1 MKLHPEDPRLTAW
14 LLGELSA
21 ADAAAVERAVAADPA
36 LGLAVA
42 ELEKT
47 QRFLVDALSPGKC
60 ELLPRQRDL
69 ILQAARESDR
79 GRTVSTE
86 VGRRK
91 RNLPWLFPLAAAA
104 VLTIAAIGLLNL
116 PSAEPKTAQP
126 DNKHTPADGTLPM
139 EVALMPAPGPPD
151 AGRNAEGPRP
161 TASGGINAAA
171 DARARLLEE
180 NGDLFLRKVAE
191 RLAESPV
198 PAENALPPLVRRSSV
213 SATDHPELALPVH
226 AGRSSLAWIT
236 RSIRGDK
243 KRPSANAVRLEEIL
257 NHFSLR
263 PAGAASVSRGVTLS
277 TETISCPWKPSS
289 TLLLVSFRGAADT
302 SREVT
307 ASFKANAASIRS
319 YRLLGFAPVTGQ
331 TDDKLPSRLPA
342 KSITSLV
349 IEIEPAAP
357 SANIGS
363 IEWTVGGQSAPAVSL
378 VRQSDAEPSNDA
390 RFAALVCTFA
400 QWLTAETGSIIDSE
414 LLAALAR
421 ECASDTMPADRTDF
435 LNLIDQTLGL

>member
-21 ADAAAVERAVAADPA
+21 EDAASVERAVAADPA
-36 LGLAVA
+36 LRLAVA

-47 QRFLVDALSPGKC
+47 QRFLVDTLSPGKAD
-60 ELLPRQRDL
+60 LLPRQRDL
-69 ILQAARESDR
+69 ILQAAREADR
-79 GRTVSTE
+79 GQSVSPEITP
-86 VGRRK
+86 RK
-91 RNLPWLFPLAAAA
+91 KPMPWLFPLAAAA
-104 VLTIAAIGLLNL
+104 VLTVAAISLLNL
-116 PSAEPKTAQP
+116 PSSEPKTAKP
-126 DNKHTPADGTLPM
+126 NSSDTPADGTMPM

-151 AGRNAEGPRP
+151 AGRSTEGPRP
-161 TASGGINAAA
+161 TASNGLNAAA

-180 NGDLFLRKVAE
+180 NGDLYLRKVAE

-198 PAENALPPLVRRSSV
+198 PAENALPPLIRRSSV
-213 SATDHPELALPVH
+213 SAIDHPELALPVH

-236 RSIRGDK
+236 RSIRGEK
-243 KRPSANAVRLEEIL
+243 KRPPANAVRLEEIL

-263 PAGAASVSRGVTLS
+263 PAGPASVSRGVTLS
-277 TETISCPWKPSS
+277 SETIACPWKPSS

-302 SREVT
+302 AREVT
-307 ASFKANAASIRS
+307 ATFKANPASIRR
-319 YRLLGFAPVTGQ
+319 YRLLGFAPVSGQ
-331 TDDKLPSRLPA
+331 SDSTLPSRLPA

-357 SANIGS
+357 APNLGA
-363 IEWTVGGQSAPAVSL
+363 IEWTVGGQPAPPVAL

-390 RFAALVCTFA
+390 RFAALVCTFS
-400 QWLTAETGSIIDSE
+400 QWLTAEAGSTIDAE
-414 LLAALAR
+414 LLSALAR
-421 ECASDTMPADRTDF
+421 ECASDTLPADRADF